1 MKKNILQN
9 LVKCVAIVGLAAL
22 VVATSPRE
30 GNQQAQMKR
39 IGILQLADHGSLS
52 AAREGFV
59 YRLAE
64 LGYIEGHNVQFT
76 YLNAHGDQSNLQI
89 MAQRIVSEQPDLI
102 FTISTPASQA
112 AANETSE
119 IPILTSAVTSLV
131 NANLIESN
139 EMPGTNVSGTS
150 DMAPVDEQIALL
162 RELAPH
168 ATRLGFIFNSSEANS
183 MLQVSMAEIEAQKHG
198 FETTQITVA
207 NTNDV
212 AQAMQALV
220 TRVDVI
226 YIPSDNTMSSAM
238 ATVGQIAAEHGIP
251 VVTGSVTAART
262 GGLATV
268 GIDYFKL
275 GAQTADMAV
284 DIFENG
290 AQPQTMPIQFQE
302 ETFVVI
308 NEEMVE
314 ALGFLIPQSIRDRG
328 QQ

>member
-1 MKKNILQN
+1 MKKF
-9 LVKCVAIVGLAAL
+9 KAITIAKFLGLIGLATL
-22 VVATSPRE
+22 VVITSPS
-30 GNQQAQMKR
+30 GNRRNDNIKR
-39 IGILQLADHGSLS
+39 IGILQLADHGSLT

-64 LGYIEGHNVQFT
+64 LGFVEGVNVEFN
-76 YLNAHGDQSNLQI
+76 YLNAQGDQSNLPI
-89 MAQRIVSEQPDLI
+89 MAQRLVSDQSDLI
-102 FTISTPASQA
+102 LAISTPAAQA
-112 AANETSE
+112 AANETTE
-119 IPILTSAVTSLV
+119 IPILTSAVTSLY
-131 NANLIESN
+131 NANLVQSN
-139 EMPGTNVSGTS
+139 ELPGGNVSGTS
-150 DMAPVDEQIALL
+150 DLAPVDEQLALL
-162 RELAPH
+162 RELSPGAQ
-168 ATRLGFIFNSSEANS
+168 TLGFIFNSSEANS
-183 MLQVSMAEIEAQKHG
+183 QLQIQMAEEAAAALG
-198 FETTQITVA
+198 FETVQMSVA

-212 AQAMQALV
+212 AQTFQALV
-220 TRVDVI
+220 GRVDVV

-238 ATVGQIAAEHGIP
+238 ATVGGIAMENNIP

-290 AQPQTMPIQFQE
+290 AHPSTMPVQMQD

-314 ALGFLIPQSIRDRG
+314 AIGINIPQWIRDKARE
-328 QQ
+328 

>member
-1 MKKNILQN
+1 MKNLKLQTI
-9 LVKCVAIVGLAAL
+9 VKCAALIGLALL
-22 VVATSPRE
+22 VVATSPRDQSQR
-30 GNQQAQMKR
+30 NMKR
-39 IGILQLADHGSLS
+39 IGILQLADHGSLT
-52 AAREGFV
+52 AAREGFI

-64 LGYIEGHNVQFT
+64 LGYVEGENVEFT

-139 EMPGTNVSGTS
+139 ERPNTNVSGTS
-150 DMAPVDEQIALL
+150 DMAPVDEQMALL
-162 RELAPH
+162 RELAPN
-168 ATRLGFIFNSSEANS
+168 ATRLGFIFNASEANS
-183 MLQVSMAEIEAQKHG
+183 QLQVSMAEVEAERLG
-198 FETTQITVA
+198 FETFQMTVA

-212 AQAMQALV
+212 AQAVQAMV
-220 TRVDVI
+220 GRVDVL

-238 ATVGQIAAEHGIP
+238 ATVGQIAMENRIP

-290 AQPQTMPIQFQE
+290 AIPQTMPVQMQS

-314 ALGFLIPQSIRDRG
+314 GMGFIIPSSIRERA
-328 QQ
+328 Q